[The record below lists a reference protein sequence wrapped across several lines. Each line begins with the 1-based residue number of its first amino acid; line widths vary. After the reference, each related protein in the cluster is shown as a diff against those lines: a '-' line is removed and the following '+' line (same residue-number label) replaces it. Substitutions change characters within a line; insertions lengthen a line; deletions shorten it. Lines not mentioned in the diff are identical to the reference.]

1 MKKRTKQVETMVDIF
16 NKYLK
21 ANKVIDIRDAAFSVF
36 THSLLE
42 LDIYR
47 GFNYYYEKDYTD
59 IMGNKS
65 KIEVLC
71 GTGDEEKLKEM
82 GGYIQVY

>member
-1 MKKRTKQVETMVDIF
+1 MKKRTKQVEKMVVIF
-16 NKYLK
+16 NNYLK
-21 ANKVIDIRDAAFSVF
+21 ANKVIDMSDAAFSVF

-42 LDIYR
+42 LGIYK